1 MKNPQETK
9 TELHMKKE
17 YVSPVLLEIVL
28 LEMEYGIAASSVS
41 SVSVNV
47 KVDGNGNALP
57 VDTDWE
63 GNDDQNIGS
72 PF

>member
-1 MKNPQETK
+1 MKRQQETK
-9 TELHMKKE
+9 TVLEVKKE
-17 YVSPVLLEIVL
+17 YVSPVLLEVVL

-41 SVSVNV
+41 VNV
-47 KVDGNGNALP
+47 KVDINGNALP

-63 GNDDQNIGS
+63 GSDETVIDA

>member
-1 MKNPQETK
+1 MKNPRETK

-41 SVSVNV
+41 VNV